1 MRRTIALV
9 AKDGE
14 KALFQLLLIPR
25 SLLLRALTE
34 AYAAAKEEPEER
46 LVLTAS
52 LAGCGVKLGSELLHQ
67 RLRALEGQNGSA
79 IDFNLNGKVG
89 LLVLLAPANDRDTIR
104 VANHLTAGGPAVR
117 QTTAYEMVTSTRSGF
132 PITSV
137 SFT

>member
-1 MRRTIALV
+1 MV

-89 LLVLLAPANDRDTIR
+89 LLVLLAPANDRDTIPNIIR